1 MYRIVLVKWYEGAQ
15 FDQGSTTMVH
25 LKSENG
31 MLQTPL
37 LR

>member
-1 MYRIVLVKWYEGAQ
+1 MYRIVQVKWHEGAQ
-15 FDQGSTTMVH
+15 FDQDSSTMVH
-25 LKSENG
+25 LKSENA